1 MPLIP
6 LAFCQ
11 GRKEIMKK
19 VKINIPPEL
28 YTKNVEKII
37 DRSLHDLETE
47 PPYLT
52 SFLCDPQL
60 TEDDLEKALKVLKSE
75 GKEIT
80 KQKLIKAELEA
91 RRRTIEV
98 QEFPEDLREEWEEM
112 RRAAAKRK
120 EIRDEKKKKA

>member
-1 MPLIP
+1 
-6 LAFCQ
+6 
-11 GRKEIMKK
+11 MKK
-19 VKINIPPEL
+19 VKINIPLEL

-60 TEDDLEKALKVLKSE
+60 AEDDLEKALKILKSE

-80 KQKLIKAELEA
+80 KQKLIKAELET
-91 RRRTIEV
+91 RRKTIET